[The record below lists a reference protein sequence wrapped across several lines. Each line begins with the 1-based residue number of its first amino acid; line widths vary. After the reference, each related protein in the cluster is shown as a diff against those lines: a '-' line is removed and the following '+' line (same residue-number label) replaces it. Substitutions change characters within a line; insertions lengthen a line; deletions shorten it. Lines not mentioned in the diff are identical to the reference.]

1 MRFAAHALL
10 LALCLSAPGLAAAK
24 GKPEPV
30 QCPADVLVAMA
41 ATCPCDG
48 VVQPDTTV
56 VPWRNHG
63 QYMRCVVHQRN
74 AYRKAGCL
82 DDTLKRT
89 IARCAARST
98 CGKEGRVL
106 CCTYDLGTCS
116 DVTPGDATPAGT
128 CSNDAAVVCDVDA
141 DCTKSDATLAR
152 DGAACAERGG
162 VDVGSGSVCTAC
174 PPPPAE

>member
-116 DVTPGDATPAGT
+116 
-128 CSNDAAVVCDVDA
+128 NDAAVVCDVDA

-152 DGAACAERGG
+152 DGASCAERGG